1 MKHVIPVS
9 LFCVFG
15 LFVTDSGAETYSV
28 NRTLQ
33 TDASSQ
39 EVWHLI
45 GDFCDIDDWHPAI
58 TACDLKVI
66 DGSLHRVL
74 QLADGAEF
82 LEKRVASESGLSYT
96 YSIEAS
102 PLPIERYVGT
112 LSVTPGD
119 ATTITWSTR
128 FKSDDPE
135 MEAFVGGI
143 FDAGMAEIAKLLA
156 Q

>member
-15 LFVTDSGAETYSV
+15 VFATGSLAETYSV
-28 NRTLQ
+28 SRTLE
-33 TDASSQ
+33 TNASSQ
-39 EVWHLI
+39 TVWHLI

-66 DGSLHRVL
+66 EGGLHRVL

-96 YSIEAS
+96 YSIETS

-112 LSVTPGD
+112 LSVTAGD
-119 ATTITWSTR
+119 ATTITWTTR

-135 MEAFVGGI
+135 MEAFVGSI
-143 FDAGMAEIAKLLA
+143 FDAGMAEIAAQLA